1 MFGIIAIK
9 INITIMVIAMRTV
22 QMTLDEDLIHAVDSV
37 AKELRTTRSAFTRS
51 ALQRAIARIR
61 MEKLEEMHRQGYLKK
76 PVSEG
81 EFSVWEEEQKWGD
94 E

>member
-9 INITIMVIAMRTV
+9 INIAIMVIAMRTV
-22 QMTLDEDLIHAVDSV
+22 QMTLDEDLINAVDSV

>member
-1 MFGIIAIK
+1 
-9 INITIMVIAMRTV
+9 MVIAMRTV
-22 QMTLDEDLIHAVDSV
+22 QMTLDENLIDAVDSA
-37 AKELRTTRSAFTRS
+37 AKELRTTRSAFTRA
-51 ALQRAIARIR
+51 ALQRAITRIR
-61 MEKLEEMHRQGYLKK
+61 MEKLEERHRQGYLNK

>member
-9 INITIMVIAMRTV
+9 INIKTMVIAMRTV
-22 QMTLDEDLIHAVDSV
+22 QMTLDEDLINAVDSV